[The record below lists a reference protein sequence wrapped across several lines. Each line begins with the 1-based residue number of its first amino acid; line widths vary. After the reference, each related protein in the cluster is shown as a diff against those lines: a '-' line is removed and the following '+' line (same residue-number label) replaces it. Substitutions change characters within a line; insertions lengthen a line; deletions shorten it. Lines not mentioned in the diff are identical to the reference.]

1 MYGLDTRVVVSREN
15 EGCARVACSVGDRE
29 DVEDDDEGCDGFPR
43 DPNVARSL
51 ACAGDNLGAR
61 EVSVSTSASSGS
73 VADSRLGGTGGGAG
87 ARCLPLA

>member
-1 MYGLDTRVVVSREN
+1 MSREN
-15 EGCARVACSVGDRE
+15 EGCARFACSVGERE
-29 DVEDDDEGCDGFPR
+29 DDEEGCDCFPR

-51 ACAGDNLGAR
+51 ACASDNLGAR